1 MKNNIQ
7 MSIAIWA
14 LVTALVIDQQVNAAN
29 DLVRQMC
36 GRTDNNNLC
45 VSIIEAD
52 PRENLK
58 NSPNGLCGILR
69 DKAVSIAVATTP
81 KISNLLKTTTNTY
94 ARQCLQI
101 CLNSYEKS
109 IMELK
114 SVDFREINHRNY
126 GSLGIVV
133 SYGSLGPEDCEE
145 CFAERP
151 GTPPSPLKPE
161 NKNMLNVVNLVLEIL
176 NLTICNKITGYFK
189 KSRIAIQSRILRKLK
204 FQFEFSE
211 NLNFQFGPRFYEIRN
226 CTFVPSILKNYN
238 FASNRFM
245 RFYLEINNRINS

>member
-7 MSIAIWA
+7 MSIAILA

-69 DKAVSIAVATTP
+69 DRALSNAVATTP

-94 ARQCLQI
+94 ARECLQI
-101 CLNSYEKS
+101 CLDSYEKS

-114 SVDFREINHRNY
+114 SVDFREINDRNY
-126 GSLGIVV
+126 GSLVIKV

-145 CFAERP
+145 SFTERP

-161 NKNMLNVVNLVLEIL
+161 NNNQVKVVNLALEIL
-176 NLTICNKITGYFK
+176 NLTLQSKRPRKNSYRKNINYSYSITKIT
-189 KSRIAIQSRILRKLK
+189 
-204 FQFEFSE
+204 
-211 NLNFQFGPRFYEIRN
+211 RFLHVM
-226 CTFVPSILKNYN
+226 C
-238 FASNRFM
+238 SNRDIWVCHP
-245 RFYLEINNRINS
+245 RSITVGAR